1 MRYARLVAIAALAAL
16 GAAPALAGEPRAE
29 AELVGAKC
37 TLCHTDLRIYTADSA
52 RLREIVQRMT
62 EKNPAW
68 FRDVDSAHLMESLEK
83 MLADPG
89 TAAMRKS
96 WEETVARGKQL
107 FADRALGT
115 TGKSCAD
122 CHDAAKLGRVKDDY
136 PKFNAALG
144 RHESLEER
152 LNAMIVAKMG
162 GTGFAVGDERATAL
176 SLYLKSLR

>member
-1 MRYARLVAIAALAAL
+1 MRYSRFVAIAVFAAL
-16 GAAPALAGEPRAE
+16 GVAPAGAGQPSAE
-29 AELVGAKC
+29 ADLVAAKC
-37 TLCHTDLRIYTADSA
+37 TLCHTSLKIYTADSA
-52 RLREIVQRMT
+52 RLKEVVKRMT
-62 EKNPAW
+62 EKNPEW
-68 FRDVDSAHLMESLEK
+68 FRDVDSRHLMETLEK

-89 TAAMRKS
+89 TAAMRRS
-96 WEETVARGKQL
+96 WEETVARGRQL
-107 FADRALGT
+107 FSDRGLGT
-115 TGKSCAD
+115 AGKSCAD

-152 LNAMIVAKMG
+152 LNAMIVTKMG